1 MANKYKMLYQKSQL
15 ERLGLI
21 ERVNELST
29 NPHLDLGPTARAYNI
44 LLCAKDRA
52 QCANRYVWKNL
63 PVNITS
69 QELETFFYNFGTLC
83 FFVDRNTQNL
93 VIAKYAT
100 SGTLN
105 AMGRLSK
112 IKPIDF
118 AGKSYDV
125 ELNVLQP
132 DGNVT
137 QGVDVAV
144 IINDYTASYQNV
156 NEMARA
162 WINAN
167 STIKDQTTVYQQLI
181 NNVIV
186 SGKKA
191 IALASDEEQAAA
203 VRMQAN
209 QLLTSARPVEV
220 LSGKNAVSDLPLQMF
235 NFANNF
241 DCQNYCSQLD
251 YYDKVRA
258 NFNGIATPPTAEKKE
273 HLVNAEIDNVNK
285 VSDIMLYDGLKC
297 RQDGLELLKK
307 YYPNRS
313 DIQAITVEVNDYLTG
328 GNEAESM
335 DEEGDDYGKD
345 NAVL

>member
-1 MANKYKMLYQKSQL
+1 MANKYKVLYQKSQL
-15 ERLGLI
+15 EQLGLI
-21 ERVNELST
+21 NKINDLAT
-29 NPHLDLGPTARAYNI
+29 NPHLELGATARAYNT
-44 LLCAKDRA
+44 LLRAKDRA

-83 FFVDRNTQNL
+83 FFVDKNKGEL

-105 AMGRLSK
+105 RMGRLNK

-118 AGKSYDV
+118 AGKSYDF

-132 DGNVT
+132 DGNVA

-156 NEMARA
+156 SEQPRA
-162 WINAN
+162 WLNAN
-167 STIKDQTTVYQQLI
+167 STIQDQTTVYQQLI

-186 SGKKA
+186 SVKKA
-191 IALASDEEQAAA
+191 IAIAADEEQATA
-203 VRMQAN
+203 VRLQASDM
-209 QLLTSARPVEV
+209 LTSASPVAV
-220 LSGKNAVSDLPLQMF
+220 LAGKDKPQDLPIQMF
-235 NFANNF
+235 NFSNNF
-241 DCQNYCSQLD
+241 DCQNYCAQLD

-258 NFNGIATPPTAEKKE
+258 NFNGIATPPTAEKRE

-285 VSDIMLYDGLKC
+285 VSDIMLYDGLMC
-297 RQDGLELLKK
+297 RKAGLELLKK
-307 YYPNRS
+307 YYPNRQ

-328 GNEAESM
+328 ERQEGTDEYVEDEDNE
-335 DEEGDDYGKD
+335 
-345 NAVL
+345 

>member
-1 MANKYKMLYQKSQL
+1 MANKYKVLYQKSQL
-15 ERLGLI
+15 EQLGLI
-21 ERVNELST
+21 NKINELAT
-29 NPHLDLGPTARAYNI
+29 NPHLELGATARAYNI

-52 QCANRYVWKNL
+52 QCANRYVWRNL

-69 QELETFFYNFGTLC
+69 QELETFFYNFGSLC
-83 FFVDRNTQNL
+83 FFVNRKGEL
-93 VIAKYAT
+93 IIAKYAT

-105 AMGRLSK
+105 RMGRLNK

-118 AGKSYDV
+118 AGNSYDF

-132 DGNVT
+132 DGNVA

-156 NEMARA
+156 SEQPRA
-162 WINAN
+162 WINKN
-167 STIKDQTTVYQQLI
+167 STIQDQTTVYQQLI

-186 SGKKA
+186 SVKKA
-191 IALASDEEQAAA
+191 IALASDEDQATA
-203 VRMQAN
+203 VRLQVSDM
-209 QLLTSARPVEV
+209 LTSANPVAV
-220 LSGKNAVSDLPLQMF
+220 LAGQTKMQDQPLQMF
-235 NFANNF
+235 NFSNNF
-241 DCQNYCSQLD
+241 DCQNYCAQLD

-258 NFNGIATPPTAEKKE
+258 NFNGIATPPTAEKRE

-285 VSDIMLYDGLKC
+285 VSDIMLYDGLKT

-307 YYPNRS
+307 YYPNRP

-328 GNEAESM
+328 ERQEGYQDQEGGED
-335 DEEGDDYGKD
+335 DE
-345 NAVL
+345 